1 MFSEKNLVKNL
12 KCQEIGQILCT
23 VILLLPEEIC
33 QKKNCSKLPLKT
45 SVKIKCLSRQTCLKL
60 KALCMQ
66 E

>member
-1 MFSEKNLVKNL
+1 MSGNRTNTLYSN
-12 KCQEIGQILCT
+12 T
-23 VILLLPEEIC
+23 TASRRNMPE
-33 QKKNCSKLPLKT
+33 KKNCSKLPLKT